1 VTAIRGSTNPSSGV
15 SSNAG
20 SSDRR
25 NSASGGASPGS
36 GSSTESASAYAR
48 AGGDTAS
55 NSTRLQPLNIV
66 GAGLA
71 GALLAVLLARR
82 GYPITLYDRRPDPRE
97 TTAEGGRSI
106 NLALAARGIRALERA
121 GVMDRIRPLLIT
133 MRGRM
138 VHDLSGATTLQPYG
152 QREHEV
158 IYSVGRAA
166 LNRVLIEEA
175 ARYNTVTLRF
185 NQTCLAADPARN
197 ALRFRDT
204 SIGDRSNTRG
214 AGGTASATDYETPL
228 TPTIATDGA
237 GSAIRQ
243 SLVATQHVTAHEA
256 WLDHDYKELTI
267 PAQTAAS
274 KLDGN
279 SLHIWPRGGFM
290 LIALPNTDGSFTA
303 TLFLAR
309 TGINSFASLKDADA
323 VSAFFRREF
332 PDAQTLMPNLTRDF
346 AANPQGQLGTVHL
359 TPWHVGGSVLL
370 LGDAAHAIVPFHG
383 QGMNAA
389 FEDCAVLD
397 SLLDR
402 HATTAQWE
410 PLFAELS
417 ASRRPN
423 ADAIAAMALENY
435 TEMRDTVLDAGFV
448 RRKSIAMDLERRF
461 PDRFIP
467 RYSMVMF
474 HPEIPYAEA
483 LRRGEIQAEILV
495 ELDAK
500 REATTGNTNAALAE
514 QLVTTRLKPLV
525 TPS

>member
-1 VTAIRGSTNPSSGV
+1 V
-15 SSNAG
+15 SAN
-20 SSDRR
+20 
-25 NSASGGASPGS
+25 S
-36 GSSTESASAYAR
+36 GSAGDSDSTANR
-48 AGGDTAS
+48 Q
-55 NSTRLQPLNIV
+55 QPLNIV

-82 GYPITLYDRRPDPRE
+82 GLKIMLYDRRPDPRD

-121 GVMDRIRPLLIT
+121 GVMDRIRPLLIP

-138 VHDLSGATTLQPYG
+138 VHDPSGAPTLQPYG

-185 NQTCLAADPARN
+185 NQTCLRASPERN
-197 ALRFRDT
+197 ALRFRHTT
-204 SIGDRSNTRG
+204 SASPTGDRV
-214 AGGTASATDYETPL
+214 ATEYETPL

-237 GSAIRQ
+237 GSAIRL
-243 SLVATQHVTAHEA
+243 SLAATQHVAATEA

-267 PAQTAAS
+267 PAQTAANV
-274 KLDGN
+274 LDGN

-309 TGINSFASLKDADA
+309 TGTNSFASLKNADA
-323 VSAFFRREF
+323 ASAFFRREF
-332 PDAQTLMPNLTRDF
+332 PDALALMPNLTRDF
-346 AANPQGQLGTVHL
+346 ATNPQGQLGTVRL

-389 FEDCAVLD
+389 FEDCTVLD
-397 SLLDR
+397 TLLDR
-402 HATTAQWE
+402 HAEWE
-410 PLFAELS
+410 PLFNEFS

-448 RRKSIAMDLERRF
+448 RRKTIAMDLERRF

-483 LRRGEIQAEILV
+483 LRRGEIQAEILA

-500 REATTGNTNAALAE
+500 RDSTTGNTDGALAE
-514 QLVTTRLKPLV
+514 KLVEERLARIEARM
-525 TPS
+525 